1 MIAMECSDFEVVQ
14 TTISGE
20 RKMDETTLCSV
31 AILAERLERLKRKNS
46 IFAGISFSP
55 AVEELV
61 EYEMVSA
68 LS

>member
-1 MIAMECSDFEVVQ
+1 MIAMECSDFEVVRN
-14 TTISGE
+14 TISGE
-20 RKMDETTLCSV
+20 RVMDETALCSV
-31 AILAERLERLKRKNS
+31 AILAERLDRLRRKSS
-46 IFAGISFSP
+46 IFSSISFSP